1 MTSRLFHNNHSVLR
15 LDDDGNVSQRA
26 LFKVEVFLM
35 YIYVPPGVS
44 LIFFDLLTIKSQ
56 HTALRLLL
64 LLLLYLSQYYYYYCT
79 VSTSTSTATIEIA
92 SLVENLTMLL
102 NKNGTC

>member
-1 MTSRLFHNNHSVLR
+1 MTSLLFHNNHSVLR

-26 LFKVEVFLM
+26 LFEVEVFLM
-35 YIYVPPGVS
+35 YTYVPPGVS
-44 LIFFDLLTIKSQ
+44 LIFCDLLTIQRQ
-56 HTALRLLL
+56 HTALRL

-79 VSTSTSTATIEIA
+79 TSTSTSTATIEIA